1 MPDSQTPQ
9 ESAHVDLDQP
19 LPDAGK
25 LKKLGL
31 IVGVSAVVI
40 AIVGISWRHHA
51 VGGEQSVSRTASVD
65 NVAVVHPVQV
75 GGGDELVLPG
85 QIQAWNNAAI
95 NARTSGYVHSWLA
108 DIGDHVHAGQALA
121 VLDAPEVDQQLAQ
134 AEADYQTA
142 LANQHLSATTAKRW
156 AQLLTQDAVAKQE
169 NDEKQGDLA
178 AKTALSRASLAN
190 VKRLKATQ
198 GFERVLSPFDGVI
211 TSRSAQIGALVV
223 TGNATAQ
230 PLFTVSDVHRM
241 RIYVKVPQSYAAMIH
256 PGIPATLE
264 VPEYPNRAFP
274 AVLVRSAGAVDV
286 QSGSV
291 LVELQADNTDRAL
304 KPGAYTQAH
313 FHATG
318 GDGSLSL
325 PGSAILYGTAGP
337 SVAVVPANGKGD
349 ANGEKVVTMRPVKIV
364 RDDGN
369 VVRVTGAISPN
380 DTIVDSPPDAIHT
393 GQKVRVTQVLKPSA
407 DLSAKPPAT
416 SGPGTTTGTGTN
428 TQTAPTNSAQ
438 TNTAQ
443 TNLGQTGSS
452 NAK

>member
-1 MPDSQTPQ
+1 MPDHQNTQDSGQD
-9 ESAHVDLDQP
+9 SAHVDLDQP
-19 LPDAGK
+19 LPDAGR

-40 AIVGISWRHHA
+40 AIVGIMARHHS
-51 VGGEQSVSRTASVD
+51 VGNEEGVARTASVND
-65 NVAVVHPVQV
+65 VAVVHPVQV
-75 GGGDELVLPG
+75 GGGDELILPG

-95 NARTSGYVHSWLA
+95 NARTSGYVRQWLA

-169 NDEKQGDLA
+169 NDEKQGDLE
-178 AKTALSRASLAN
+178 AKTALSKASLAN

-198 GFERVLSPFDGVI
+198 SFERVLAPFDGVV
-211 TSRSAQIGALVV
+211 TSRNAQIGALVV
-223 TGNATAQ
+223 TNNINSP
-230 PLFTVSDVHRM
+230 PLFTVADIHRM

-256 PGIPATLE
+256 PGTQATLE
-264 VPEYPNRAFP
+264 VPEYPNKGFP
-274 AVLVRSAGAVDV
+274 AELVRSAGAVDV

-291 LVELQADNTDRAL
+291 LVELQADNTERAL

-318 GDGSLSL
+318 GTTSLLL

-337 SVAVVPANGKGD
+337 SVAVVPANGDGD
-349 ANGEKVVTMRPVKIV
+349 EHHDKVVTLRPVKIV

-369 VVRVTGAISPN
+369 VVRVAGEISPN
-380 DTIVDSPPDAIHT
+380 DTIIDSPPDAIHT
-393 GQKVRVTQVLKPSA
+393 GMKVHVTQVLKPA
-407 DLSAKPPAT
+407 VDGATKPPVT
-416 SGPGTTTGTGTN
+416 SPAN
-428 TQTAPTNSAQ
+428 QAAP
-438 TNTAQ
+438 
-443 TNLGQTGSS
+443 